1 MNSEQDTLPNN
12 EQILNA
18 INGLRDEVKDLRTE
32 MNGKFEQVN
41 AGFEQIDTRLE
52 DMRLQMM
59 SFDVRI
65 DRIEALTHEV
75 LNVAYNARADVKIL
89 REEVRAWSKDVAELQ
104 LKAA

>member
-18 INGLRDEVKDLRTE
+18 INGLSGEIHNLRTE
-32 MNGKFEQVN
+32 MNYKIDGLRTEMDARFEY
-41 AGFEQIDTRLE
+41 
-52 DMRLQMM
+52 MRLQMM

-65 DRIEALTHEV
+65 DHIEALTHKV
-75 LNVAYNARADVKIL
+75 LNVVFTARAGVKVL
-89 REEVRAWSKDVAELQ
+89 REGVRAWAKDVAELQ